1 MRPEIII
8 NEPRGFDPHKFFYSR
23 TDRRGIILSGSQLL
37 FDVADYPR
45 EQLIGAPH
53 KVVRHPDTPRGLF
66 SLIWSTIQAGEP
78 AIGFVK
84 NLARDGRYYW
94 VTAVVIPD
102 GEGHLSICSA
112 PAGALFEPTQA
123 IYARMLKAEAAGM
136 APAESAA
143 MLLSELQALGI
154 SSFAAYGAQVLAEK
168 LREDDASC
176 AVRRLMGLHKSI
188 TEVSAARGA
197 LMDTLRTLYLIPTN
211 MRILAS
217 RLEPSGGPIS
227 AISDSYKRAAADLMT
242 RLTGGPKGAPGRSGP
257 TTSSAQL
264 IEEAILS
271 MCVAM
276 LMQQAIAQVVTEA
289 RASRDGLDE
298 ETARLQAV
306 GARYQ
311 QAYRDAQSAERLDD
325 IMRSVRQVAREA
337 EVLKRLMA
345 GLDQIRILGEVESGR
360 IRNSD
365 SGLAAIMSQLTSF
378 HGQIHS
384 RLTTMGNTA
393 ARMEAMDI

>member
-1 MRPEIII
+1 
-8 NEPRGFDPHKFFYSR
+8 
-23 TDRRGIILSGSQLL
+23 
-37 FDVADYPR
+37 
-45 EQLIGAPH
+45 
-53 KVVRHPDTPRGLF
+53 
-66 SLIWSTIQAGEP
+66 
-78 AIGFVK
+78 
-84 NLARDGRYYW
+84 
-94 VTAVVIPD
+94 
-102 GEGHLSICSA
+102 
-112 PAGALFEPTQA
+112 
-123 IYARMLKAEAAGM
+123 M

-143 MLLSELQALGI
+143 MMLSELQALGI
-154 SSFAAYGAQVLAEK
+154 GSFAAYGAQILAEK

-176 AVRRLMGLHKSI
+176 PVRRLMGLHTSI
-188 TEVSAARGA
+188 AEVSTARGA

-257 TTSSAQL
+257 TISSAQM
-264 IEEAILS
+264 IEEAVLS
-271 MCVAM
+271 ICVAM
-276 LMQQAIAQVVTEA
+276 LVQRAISQLVTEA
-289 RASRDGLDE
+289 GALGQALDE
-298 ETARLQAV
+298 ETATLQAV

-311 QAYRDAQSAERLDD
+311 QAYREAQSPQRLDD
-325 IMRSVRQVAREA
+325 IMRSVQQVAREA

-360 IRNSD
+360 IRDSD

-393 ARMEAMDI
+393 ARMAAMEI